1 MHRQVSPHI
10 DLKIHYKLPDYAI
23 LNKAEILSRVNVAEL
38 KMWSYRTF
46 RSSLQPPNN
55 VACCQILCYIDAKL
69 QSGQQCLL
77 CNFVEVLTQEVYHLG
92 NISMYLHLL
101 RARLFAHFLQS
112 AINPDE
118 SCARVQPMSSFE
130 TPLLKCQVLQDM
142 EAGCVDDYVLRIL
155 PMIDSQLFGGV
166 AEEKEAGAFAGTR
179 EAKKLRAYDTYQ
191 LLAKGITFDKQLATL
206 LGLVSLFTYADIYHH
221 VWWTLLTEDHTGSQS
236 PS

>member
-1 MHRQVSPHI
+1 MLEMH
-10 DLKIHYKLPDYAI
+10 YNLPDYAI

-46 RSSLQPPNN
+46 RSSLQPPSY

-69 QSGQQCLL
+69 QRGQQCLL
-77 CNFVEVLTQEVYHLG
+77 YNSVEALTQWMYHLD
-92 NISMYLHLL
+92 NISMFLHLS
-101 RARLFAHFLQS
+101 RTRLFAHFLQS
-112 AINPDE
+112 AINPNE
-118 SCARVQPMSSFE
+118 RCARVQPMNCIKTAF
-130 TPLLKCQVLQDM
+130 LKSQVLQDM
-142 EAGCVDDYVLRIL
+142 EAGCMDDYVLRIL

-221 VWWTLLTEDHTGSQS
+221 VW
-236 PS
+236 